1 MMGEL
6 FHVFGAMAERV
17 SETSARLWT
26 RHPLVFWFIAFLFF
40 ILSTVVLSL
49 AIVTLLRRP

>member
-1 MMGEL
+1 MVGEL

-17 SETSARLWT
+17 SGSLARLWT
-26 RHPLVFWFIAFLFF
+26 RHPLVFWFIALLLF

-49 AIVTLLRRP
+49 GMATLLG